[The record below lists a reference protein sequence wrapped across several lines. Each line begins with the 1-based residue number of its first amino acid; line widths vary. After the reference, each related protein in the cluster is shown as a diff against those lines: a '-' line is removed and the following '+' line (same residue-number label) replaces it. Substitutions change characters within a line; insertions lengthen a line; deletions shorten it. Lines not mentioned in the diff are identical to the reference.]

1 MIGRHV
7 LIDEVVQTR
16 SSWSSILI
24 VGVKVEAGFLVLYV
38 ARQELDD
45 DVFVNSLIYV
55 ITSWWTILVLQSQR
69 ENV

>member
-1 MIGRHV
+1 MRIVAKSMIGRHV

-55 ITSWWTILVLQSQR
+55 IAS
-69 ENV
+69 